1 MTSPQALHPP
11 RWAERVIGLVVPS
24 QQKADVLGDLL
35 EEYRDSKVPALGRT
49 AANHWYT
56 RQAVGAVWRL
66 AGVFCLFTFGLHMW
80 REAIDELI
88 YTDSYFMRSY
98 ILSYSMMGAYFAAG
112 LWAGWRVRRIL
123 AGMLAAACT
132 CLIGWSGAWTAA
144 VILALL
150 QQAKYYP
157 GGVDEIVL
165 LPFMTL
171 PLAVALG
178 AAGAIVGSLMRRAAP
193 LTA

>member
-1 MTSPQALHPP
+1 MNASQMLQPP
-11 RWAERVIGLVVPS
+11 WWAEQIIGLVVPRG
-24 QQKADVLGDLL
+24 QRADVLGDLL
-35 EEYRDSKVPALGRT
+35 EEYRDTKVPILGRSR
-49 AANHWYT
+49 ANRWYA

-66 AGVFCLFTFGLHMW
+66 AGVFCVFTFGLHMW

-98 ILSYSMMGAYFAAG
+98 ILSYSMIGAYFAAG

-132 CLIGWSGAWTAA
+132 CLTGWSGAWAVAA
-144 VILALL
+144 ILALV

-157 GGVDEIVL
+157 GGVDEMFL

-178 AAGAIVGSLMRRAAP
+178 AAGGLVGSLMRRAAP
-193 LTA
+193 LVA